1 MPKFLTLRDGRHIA
15 LNTPEEEAAI
25 NATVETDPDTH
36 LPTDEELRNL
46 RKAGRPKAAVT
57 KERIT
62 IRLSP
67 EVVARF
73 RASGPGWQTRI
84 DAALKDWLTTH
95 KP

>member
-1 MPKFLTLRDGRHIA
+1 MPKFLTLRDGRQIA
-15 LNTPEEEAAI
+15 LNTPEEDAAI
-25 NATVETDPDTH
+25 NAAVETDSDTH
-36 LPTDEELRNL
+36 LPTDEELRRL
-46 RKAGRPKAAVT
+46 RKAGHPRAAVT

-67 EVVARF
+67 EVVERF

>member
-1 MPKFLTLRDGRHIA
+1 MPKFLTLRDGRRIA

-25 NATVETDPDTH
+25 NAAVKTDPDTY

-67 EVVARF
+67 EVVERF

-84 DAALKDWLTTH
+84 DAALKDWLNTH